1 MRCVGISMDAAQLH
15 TDTDTDGTVHYMT
28 LYLVKV
34 YEVQSAALHH
44 GLLGVHHGEEQG
56 VEALVLVQTSC
67 SYCL

>member
-1 MRCVGISMDAAQLH
+1 MRCVGISMGAAQLH
-15 TDTDTDGTVHYMT
+15 TDTDGTVHYMT
-28 LYLVKV
+28 LYLVEV

-67 SYCL
+67 SDCL